1 MTVERLSPE
10 ERHLPIEEMVAYEEF
25 TDRVE
30 ILRELDS
37 WVKNIQRMAS
47 GSTALI
53 APRRMGKTVLLDR
66 LVNTVFFKPEYRVAP
81 CYFQM
86 ERKEVTLREFLLNYA
101 TTFFRQYI
109 AYCLQDIAMYKDDDL
124 KMEELL
130 IIQSDHPAIPLAQK
144 SIKAFLNRYN
154 QADYRDA
161 HNHWDAFIT
170 VPERLA
176 SYSGTRVALII
187 DEFQDMKFY
196 IFNVAEETL
205 SQAKQS
211 ERDEWAGVNL
221 TAGYRRRAQSRKAPM
236 LVSGSAVTMIFR
248 TVMGGPLGGRF
259 DLRYLKPFSIPD
271 GAALLR
277 QLQNIYLPDSSSIS
291 SENALYTSAQVGGH
305 PYYLYC
311 LVMSHKM
318 NKSFASHA
326 QIDKL
331 VEYEIQQ
338 GKIYGFWQTH
348 FEDNRKYI
356 NDDDDEE
363 LGKKIIYYFTKYNN
377 QPVDI
382 KAIAKTLQVSKK
394 KVEQK
399 IEKLYS
405 ADLVYR
411 TRARFYS
418 FNDVCLMRF
427 IKFVYEQDMEGLD
440 EIDLSQQRQF
450 NNLKGRFLE
459 IVVQVTMMKFNH
471 EQLDGRWFGRPVSD
485 ESEPNTVEVPL
496 FGIVDTKQVKASTTR
511 SYQIDQCAQ
520 TRNQRRFWLCEC
532 KYTKAKMRLSQLK
545 KLERAREALR
555 QEREEA
561 GLPIPEMQLWLIST
575 GGFSRKVL
583 NYVQG
588 REDIYFTD
596 HDGINQIFRAYGGNY
611 NIPLF
616 ESESRKNKGW
626 L

>member
-1 MTVERLSPE
+1 MTE

-30 ILRELDS
+30 ILRELDL

-53 APRRMGKTVLLDR
+53 SPRRMGKTVLLDR

-86 ERKEVTLREFLLNYA
+86 EREAITLRLFLLEYA

-109 AYCLQDIAMYKDDDL
+109 AYCLQDIAMYNNDGLKLGDL
-124 KMEELL
+124 LT
-130 IIQSDHPAIPLAQK
+130 IQSDHPAITMAQE
-144 SIKAFLNRYN
+144 SIEHFLNRYN
-154 QADYRDA
+154 QADYHDA
-161 HNHWDAFIT
+161 QSHWHGFIKL
-170 VPERLA
+170 PERLA
-176 SYSGTRVALII
+176 SYSGIRVAIII

-196 IFNVAEETL
+196 IYNVADEALFEA
-205 SQAKQS
+205 QQS
-211 ERDEWAGVNL
+211 EWGSIDL

-271 GAALLR
+271 GAALLQ
-277 QLQNIYLPDSSSIS
+277 QLRKIYFPDDSPIN
-291 SENALYTSAQVGGH
+291 SENVLYASAQVGGH

-318 NKSFASHA
+318 NKSFASHT

-331 VEYEIQQ
+331 VEYEIQE

-377 QPVDI
+377 KPVDV
-382 KAIAKTLQVSKK
+382 KAIAETLQVPKK

-427 IKFVYEQDMEGLD
+427 IKFVYEQDLEGLE
-440 EIDLSQQRQF
+440 EIDLSQQNQF

-459 IVVQVTMMKFNH
+459 TVVQVTMMKFNH

-532 KYTKAKMRLSQLK
+532 KYTKAKMGLSQVQ
-545 KLERAREALR
+545 KLEAAREALR

-561 GLPIPEMQLWLIST
+561 GIPIPEMQLWLVST
-575 GGFSRKVL
+575 GGFTGKVL
-583 NYVQG
+583 KYVQG

-616 ESESRKNKGW
+616 EAKKRSKP
-626 L
+626 

>member
-1 MTVERLSPE
+1 MTERQ
-10 ERHLPIEEMVAYEEF
+10 LPIEEMVAYEEF

-30 ILRELDS
+30 ILRELDL

-53 APRRMGKTVLLDR
+53 SPRRMGKTVLLDR
-66 LVNTVFFKPEYRVAP
+66 LVNTVFFKPEYQVAP
-81 CYFQM
+81 CYFQV
-86 ERKEVTLREFLLNYA
+86 ERKEVTLRVFLLDYA

-109 AYCLQDIAMYKDDDL
+109 AYCLQDIAMYKNDKL
-124 KMEELL
+124 SLEELL
-130 IIQSDHPAIPLAQK
+130 TVQSDHPAIKLAQE
-144 SIKAFLNRYN
+144 SIEAFLKRYN
-154 QADYRDA
+154 NHDYRDA
-161 HNHWDAFIT
+161 HNHWDAFIRE
-170 VPERLA
+170 PESLA
-176 SYSGTRVALII
+176 SYSGIRVALII

-205 SQAKQS
+205 FKAQQS
-211 ERDEWAGVNL
+211 EREEWFSTDL
-221 TAGYRRRAQSRKAPM
+221 TAGYRRRSQSRKAPM

-277 QLQNIYLPDSSSIS
+277 QLRKIYFPDDSPIS
-291 SENALYTSAQVGGH
+291 SENALYASAQVGGH

-311 LVMSHKM
+311 LVMSHKR
-318 NKSFASHA
+318 NRNFASQT
-326 QIDKL
+326 QIDRL
-331 VEYEIQQ
+331 VEYEIQE
-338 GKIYGFWQTH
+338 GRIYGFWQTH

-382 KAIAKTLQVSKK
+382 KAIAKTLQAPKK

-411 TRARFYS
+411 TRARFYA
-418 FNDVCLMRF
+418 FNDICLMRF
-427 IKFVYEQDMEGLD
+427 IKFVYEQDLEGLE
-440 EIDLSQQRQF
+440 EIDLSQQSQF

-471 EQLDGRWFGRPVSD
+471 EQLDGALFGQSVSGD
-485 ESEPNTVEVPL
+485 AEPNTVELPL
-496 FGIVDTKQVKASTTR
+496 FRVVDTKQVKGSTTR
-511 SYQIDQCAQ
+511 SYQIDMCGQ
-520 TRNQRRFWLCEC
+520 TSSQRLFWLCEC
-532 KYTKAKMRLSQLK
+532 KYTKAKMRLSQVK
-545 KLERAREALR
+545 KLEAAREALR

-561 GLPIPEMQLWLIST
+561 EIPVPEIQLWLVST
-575 GGFSRKVL
+575 GGFTDEVL

-616 ESESRKNKGW
+616 EGQKKANSSVTLGEQDD
-626 L
+626 